1 MTEAKAR
8 CNNSCKTTRLQKIM
22 EDHHKDGMGVRG
34 EITNQGD
41 SEKLQQGHLHLLALE
56 TK

>member
-1 MTEAKAR
+1 MTEAKER

-22 EDHHKDGMGVRG
+22 EDPHKNGMGIRG